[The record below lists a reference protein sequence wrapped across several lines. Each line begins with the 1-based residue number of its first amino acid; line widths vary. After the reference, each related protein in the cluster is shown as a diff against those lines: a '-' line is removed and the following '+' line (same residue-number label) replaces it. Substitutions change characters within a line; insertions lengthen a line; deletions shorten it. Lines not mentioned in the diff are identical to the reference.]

1 MALQLKKTRYPLPKS
16 VQLGVMLDFVGYP
29 PTSADRFYGTLPTD
43 RISNVELVVG
53 IHGNRRVV
61 DRRRLATREAVS
73 PIPAAGSRRRSARQ
87 GTRKVTEDVTGTL
100 ESSEASSGPPP
111 SLDPEPSREVNAG
124 MAEAVT
130 EASESSGAPQ
140 NPEKVDELDPS
151 AIDMSGTI
159 KLETVTDL
167 NQEKKITQT
176 ILTNCVVIDSEI
188 RKAKFIGCK
197 IENSRIFDC
206 KVFDT
211 SKE

>member
-1 MALQLKKTRYPLPKS
+1 
-16 VQLGVMLDFVGYP
+16 MLDFVGYP

-73 PIPAAGSRRRSARQ
+73 PIPPRLRRRSARQ
-87 GTRKVTEDVTGTL
+87 VSRKVTEDVTGTS
-100 ESSEASSGPPP
+100 ESSGASSGAPCG
-111 SLDPEPSREVNAG
+111 SPSREVS

-130 EASESSGAPQ
+130 EASEPSGAPP

-159 KLETVTDL
+159 KLEPVTDL

-176 ILTNCVVIDSEI
+176 VLTNCVVIDSEI

-206 KVFDT
+206 KVVDT